1 MVHYLL
7 LRFKEN
13 ALTESI
19 IDVFAD
25 KFESLE
31 KQHEGIVNPQVYRN
45 IVSRE
50 GNMDLMIT
58 VEMRSLEDLKTYL
71 ERNTPSSRN
80 GIRTSLSCRSHST
93 TIKYRKQ
100 ERGRMGLFFRA
111 LTCAWRH
118 LWRER
123 SARIPRSSLSPAS
136 SRDCSS
142 FFRQRS

>member
-71 ERNTPSSRN
+71 ESPEHAELQERYKDPAALQTSFAHNQLQNTGNRPHAPPLSSAPTRVAASLA
-80 GIRTSLSCRSHST
+80 RTERSHSSLV
-93 TIKYRKQ
+93 IV
-100 ERGRMGLFFRA
+100 
-111 LTCAWRH
+111 TC
-118 LWRER
+118 
-123 SARIPRSSLSPAS
+123 
-136 SRDCSS
+136 
-142 FFRQRS
+142 QQ

>member
-25 KFESLE
+25 KFEQLE

-45 IVSRE
+45 IVGRE

-71 ERNTPSSRN
+71 ESPEHKE
-80 GIRTSLSCRSHST
+80 L
-93 TIKYRKQ
+93 Q
-100 ERGRMGLFFRA
+100 ERYQDIVELQVAFD
-111 LTCAWRH
+111 H
-118 LWRER
+118 N
-123 SARIPRSSLSPAS
+123 
-136 SRDCSS
+136 
-142 FFRQRS
+142 

>member
-71 ERNTPSSRN
+71 ESPEHVE
-80 GIRTSLSCRSHST
+80 L
-93 TIKYRKQ
+93 Q
-100 ERGRMGLFFRA
+100 ERYKDLVE
-111 LTCAWRH
+111 LQ
-118 LWRER
+118 
-123 SARIPRSSLSPAS
+123 I
-136 SRDCSS
+136 S
-142 FFRQRS
+142 FDHN

>member
-71 ERNTPSSRN
+71 ESPEHAE
-80 GIRTSLSCRSHST
+80 L
-93 TIKYRKQ
+93 Q
-100 ERGRMGLFFRA
+100 ERYKDLVEFQ
-111 LTCAWRH
+111 
-118 LWRER
+118 
-123 SARIPRSSLSPAS
+123 I
-136 SRDCSS
+136 S
-142 FFRQRS
+142 FDHN

>member
-58 VEMRSLEDLKTYL
+58 VEMRRLEDLKTYL
-71 ERNTPSSRN
+71 ESPEHAE
-80 GIRTSLSCRSHST
+80 L
-93 TIKYRKQ
+93 Q
-100 ERGRMGLFFRA
+100 ERYKDLVE
-111 LTCAWRH
+111 LQ
-118 LWRER
+118 
-123 SARIPRSSLSPAS
+123 I
-136 SRDCSS
+136 S
-142 FFRQRS
+142 FDHN

>member
-71 ERNTPSSRN
+71 E
-80 GIRTSLSCRSHST
+80 
-93 TIKYRKQ
+93 
-100 ERGRMGLFFRA
+100 
-111 LTCAWRH
+111 
-118 LWRER
+118 
-123 SARIPRSSLSPAS
+123 SP
-136 SRDCSS
+136 
-142 FFRQRS
+142 

>member
-25 KFESLE
+25 KFEQLE

-45 IVSRE
+45 IVGRP

-58 VEMRSLEDLKTYL
+58 IELRSLEDLKIYL
-71 ERNTPSSRN
+71 ESPEHKE
-80 GIRTSLSCRSHST
+80 L
-93 TIKYRKQ
+93 Q
-100 ERGRMGLFFRA
+100 ERYQDIVELQV
-111 LTCAWRH
+111 
-118 LWRER
+118 
-123 SARIPRSSLSPAS
+123 
-136 SRDCSS
+136 S
-142 FFRQRS
+142 FDHN

>member
-71 ERNTPSSRN
+71 ESPEHTE
-80 GIRTSLSCRSHST
+80 L
-93 TIKYRKQ
+93 Q
-100 ERGRMGLFFRA
+100 ERYKDLVE
-111 LTCAWRH
+111 LQ
-118 LWRER
+118 
-123 SARIPRSSLSPAS
+123 I
-136 SRDCSS
+136 S
-142 FFRQRS
+142 FDHN

>member
-50 GNMDLMIT
+50 DAQ
-58 VEMRSLEDLKTYL
+58 
-71 ERNTPSSRN
+71 P
-80 GIRTSLSCRSHST
+80 
-93 TIKYRKQ
+93 
-100 ERGRMGLFFRA
+100 
-111 LTCAWRH
+111 
-118 LWRER
+118 
-123 SARIPRSSLSPAS
+123 
-136 SRDCSS
+136 
-142 FFRQRS
+142 

>member
-71 ERNTPSSRN
+71 ESPEYAE
-80 GIRTSLSCRSHST
+80 L
-93 TIKYRKQ
+93 Q
-100 ERGRMGLFFRA
+100 ERYKDLVE
-111 LTCAWRH
+111 LQ
-118 LWRER
+118 
-123 SARIPRSSLSPAS
+123 I
-136 SRDCSS
+136 S
-142 FFRQRS
+142 FDHN